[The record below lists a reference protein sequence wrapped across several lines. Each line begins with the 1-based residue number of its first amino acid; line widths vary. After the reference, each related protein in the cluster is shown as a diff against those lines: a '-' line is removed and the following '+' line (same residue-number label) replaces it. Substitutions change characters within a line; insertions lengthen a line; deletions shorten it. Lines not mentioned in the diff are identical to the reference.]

1 MPKFALFSLKA
12 FFHYDRFIMS
22 FFLNDRSILIFDK
35 HFDIIKVMI
44 FYDMISNTYK
54 LRSEV
59 MKFKEAK

>member
-1 MPKFALFSLKA
+1 MK
-12 FFHYDRFIMS
+12 
-22 FFLNDRSILIFDK
+22 DRSILIFDK
-35 HFDIIKVMI
+35 HFDIIKVMN